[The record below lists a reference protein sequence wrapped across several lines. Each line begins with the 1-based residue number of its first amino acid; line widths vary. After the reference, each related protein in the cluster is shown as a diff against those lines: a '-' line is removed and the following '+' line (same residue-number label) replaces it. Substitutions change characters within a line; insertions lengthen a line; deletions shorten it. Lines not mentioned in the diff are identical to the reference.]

1 MFYFLGK
8 FEREISTWSSK
19 IDLVAHALKFTA
31 AFSAP
36 RVNTVNIKEGD
47 PYDAIAHIQNN
58 FPLHFVGEQNPPLP
72 VL

>member
-1 MFYFLGK
+1 MFYILGN
-8 FEREISTWSSK
+8 FAPEISIWSSK
-19 IDLVAHALKFTA
+19 IDLVAHALQFTA

-36 RVNTVNIKEGD
+36 RVNTVNIKEED

-58 FPLHFVGEQNPPLP
+58 FTLHFVGEQNPPLP